1 MFSIEIT
8 QEAENDLKKLD
19 QQTTTIILKKLWA
32 IKENPLHYVE
42 RLQGLTFWKLRIG
55 DYRAIIQ
62 INTTS
67 NKLFILKTGHRK
79 NIYKTLKD

>member
-1 MFSIEIT
+1 MFDIEFSK
-8 QEAENDLKKLD
+8 EAEKDIKALGRKNAEIIIKK
-19 QQTTTIILKKLWA
+19 IYSIR
-32 IKENPLHYVE
+32 ENPLHYLE
-42 RLQGLTFWKLRIG
+42 RLAGLSLWKLRIG

-67 NKLFILKTGHRK
+67 NKLFIIKIGHRK

>member
-1 MFSIEIT
+1 MFDIEFSK
-8 QEAENDLKKLD
+8 EAEKDINALDKKNAE
-19 QQTTTIILKKLWA
+19 IVIKK
-32 IKENPLHYVE
+32 IYSIRENPLHYLE
-42 RLQGLTFWKLRIG
+42 RLAGFSLWKLRIG